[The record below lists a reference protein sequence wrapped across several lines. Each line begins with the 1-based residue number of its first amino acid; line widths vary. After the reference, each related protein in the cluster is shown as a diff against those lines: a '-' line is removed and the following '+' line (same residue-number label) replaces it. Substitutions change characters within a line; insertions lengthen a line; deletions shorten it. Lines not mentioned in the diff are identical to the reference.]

1 MSVLDLTTVDRV
13 IAYMGTANSGASAGV
28 WSEGNKSIIA
38 GMISTVSQ
46 DFENYCNRLFKSEE
60 RTVSEILDGDT
71 VFLPGVP
78 IASVPS
84 VSASTSGR
92 VSDMLPLAS
101 TEYDI
106 LPSADGVVFYSLAR
120 GARVSITYTGGLA
133 ATTAALIAAHPVLA
147 GKCELQV
154 AMLWRRHNTADKTG
168 MTLGNGNT
176 SWSAEYKM
184 LEDVSDTLDNEY
196 MRVSG
201 FL

>member
-28 WSEGNKSIIA
+28 WSPGNKDIIA
-38 GMISTVSQ
+38 RMISTVSQ
-46 DFENYCNRLFKSEE
+46 DFENYCNRFFKSES
-60 RTVSEILDGDT
+60 RTHSEVLDGDT
-71 VFLPGVP
+71 VFLPATP
-78 IASVPS
+78 IASIAS
-84 VSASTSGR
+84 VMASASGR
-92 VSDMLPLAS
+92 VADMAALAS

-106 LPSADGVVFYSLAR
+106 LPDGDGVVFYSLGR
-120 GARVSITYTGGLA
+120 GARVSIVYTGGLA
-133 ATTAALIAAHPVLA
+133 ADTAALIAAHPVLA

-168 MTLGNGNT
+168 MTLGGGNA
-176 SWSAEYKM
+176 SWNAEYKM